1 MPNKNFKRNSWES
14 SSTLAERQS
23 ITDYI
28 QILYL
33 SKFIMINSLQF
44 QQISK
49 RRQNMVDFADK
60 KYKITFTF
68 PM

>member
-1 MPNKNFKRNSWES
+1 
-14 SSTLAERQS
+14 
-23 ITDYI
+23 
-28 QILYL
+28 
-33 SKFIMINSLQF
+33 MINSLQF

-49 RRQNMVDFADK
+49 RRQKMVDFADK